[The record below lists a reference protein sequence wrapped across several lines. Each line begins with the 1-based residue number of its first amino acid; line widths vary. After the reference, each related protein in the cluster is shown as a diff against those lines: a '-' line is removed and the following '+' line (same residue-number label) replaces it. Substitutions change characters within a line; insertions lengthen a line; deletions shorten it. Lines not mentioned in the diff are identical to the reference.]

1 MNTKRILSSIGVGAG
16 AIILGLGIQYA
27 AAAWTAAPSSPP
39 NGNVAAPIN
48 VSGGGES
55 GTTVYSQ
62 IKTGLLTLENLTAV
76 NLNVASGTIAA
87 GNVLTS
93 DANGNASWEGATGGG
108 GSVSSIPNNIVVFN
122 YASANPTTNVV
133 NKGSGSYTWTA
144 PTNVTKVL
152 VQVWGGGG
160 GGTNFDCSVDNQC
173 GSGGGGGGYAESII
187 SVTPGTSYNITVGAG
202 SAGIGTG
209 FPNPTSNGQSSSFG
223 SLVSATGGTSAG
235 SGGMGVGQIVIN
247 GAAGTGFSGGS
258 SPNGGD
264 GNGGASVPSGISYV
278 GSVQSGTV
286 PGGGVYGGVGGNGR
300 VIIEY

>member
-93 DANGNASWEGATGGG
+93 DANGNASWEGAT
-108 GSVSSIPNNIVVFN
+108 
-122 YASANPTTNVV
+122 
-133 NKGSGSYTWTA
+133 
-144 PTNVTKVL
+144 
-152 VQVWGGGG
+152 
-160 GGTNFDCSVDNQC
+160 
-173 GSGGGGGGYAESII
+173 
-187 SVTPGTSYNITVGAG
+187 
-202 SAGIGTG
+202 
-209 FPNPTSNGQSSSFG
+209 
-223 SLVSATGGTSAG
+223 
-235 SGGMGVGQIVIN
+235 
-247 GAAGTGFSGGS
+247 
-258 SPNGGD
+258 
-264 GNGGASVPSGISYV
+264 
-278 GSVQSGTV
+278 
-286 PGGGVYGGVGGNGR
+286 
-300 VIIEY
+300 